1 VISRLRKLLLPL
13 VLATCANLALAG
25 LSFEKTRLDL
35 NVAPGTKAL
44 DASYAFQNTGNT
56 PVKVLDIHTSCGCT
70 VPELAK
76 RNYEPGETGV
86 LKVKFEV
93 GDRQGLQSKTITLR
107 TDAGEYALQLVAN
120 IPQRLVISPRLV
132 VFRPSDTGARSIK
145 LSFNSD
151 TPFTKVRL
159 TEVAPPF
166 VATLTTDKEG
176 LEYTVTVKIEGAATT
191 DQRATCFVRSTSASG
206 LEYTDAL
213 FLRFLP

>member
-1 VISRLRKLLLPL
+1 
-13 VLATCANLALAG
+13 LATCANLALAG

-44 DASYAFQNTGNT
+44 DASYAFTNTGSN
-56 PVKVLDIHTSCGCT
+56 PVKVLDILSSCGCT
-70 VPELAK
+70 VPELTQ
-76 RNYEPGETGV
+76 RNYGPGEAGV
-86 LKVKFEV
+86 LKVKFEI

-132 VFRPSDTGARSIK
+132 VFRAGDTGERSIR

-151 TPFTKVRL
+151 TPFSKVRL

-166 VATLTTDKEG
+166 VATLSTDKEG
-176 LEYTVTVKIEGAATT
+176 LEYTVTVKVEGKATA
-191 DQRATCFVRSTSASG
+191 DQRSTCFVRSTSASG

-213 FLRFLP
+213 FFRYLP